1 MEVICVRLGTLPPS
15 NRPGSGYRSLVS
27 WFQPSRCG
35 QDSFA
40 PALNGPN
47 INYEIIYGAS
57 NNTWKIYD
65 TPYAW
70 ELLDFMPVDSADDHW
85 RKE

>member
-1 MEVICVRLGTLPPS
+1 MKVLITG
-15 NRPGSGYRSLVS
+15 
-27 WFQPSRCG
+27 
-35 QDSFA
+35 
-40 PALNGPN
+40 

-65 TPYAW
+65 TPYAYN
-70 ELLDFMPVDSADDHW
+70 LLNFVPADDASEHW